1 MNGLGIE
8 VTLDWEF
15 FLSADRMSWP
25 KLNHPTVILH
35 GNQDTIVP
43 IENSRKVA
51 EEDDFV
57 VSLIEIDDGHRMQ
70 EARLHFAE
78 AAKLLA
84 QSDSAV

>member
-1 MNGLGIE
+1 MNGVGIE
-8 VTLDWEF
+8 VTLDSEF
-15 FLSADRMSWP
+15 FLSAQRMSWP

-70 EARLHFAE
+70 ESLTVFTK
-78 AAKLLA
+78 AASILGLN
-84 QSDSAV
+84 